1 MQIIGVPAKD
11 TVEAMA
17 AFVAEHGLE
26 AIPHA
31 IDGDGS
37 LWARYGVGYQPA
49 WVFVN
54 QDGDVRV
61 HAGGLYGDG
70 IGEALDELLAR

>member
-1 MQIIGVPAKD
+1 MPGKD
-11 TVEAMA
+11 DTGPMRD
-17 AFVAEHGLE
+17 FVTRHGLE

-31 IDGDGS
+31 VDVDGS
-37 LWARYGVGYQPA
+37 LWTRYGVGYQPA

-70 IGEALDELLAR
+70 IGAAIDELIAR